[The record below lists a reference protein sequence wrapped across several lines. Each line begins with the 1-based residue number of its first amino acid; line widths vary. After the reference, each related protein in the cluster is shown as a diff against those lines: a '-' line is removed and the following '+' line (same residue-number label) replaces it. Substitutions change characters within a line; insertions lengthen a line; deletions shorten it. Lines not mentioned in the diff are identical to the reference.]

1 MNSVMVL
8 PEIQS
13 PGSNSRTH
21 SAHVAH
27 AHEESSVCATG
38 EGGTAHGRSAN
49 SLPEIPGAD
58 DHTATHVAPLIP
70 PASSSVPTRR
80 PVSASESSS
89 PASSTDPTT
98 ASASES
104 SRPAS
109 STGPTLVSVSESS
122 RAATSTDPT
131 RPVYISDPTKNQ
143 HGNSIGDEFKS
154 LAESI
159 GDIEIAAAECLN
171 TCKSHN
177 VSNPI
182 EILKCAQKCIVQG
195 RPLDVFSPSHPLDGE
210 TNFVSIDRFDVLNSA
225 VEELKAVDNINLRLT
240 LEISF
245 YGEKARDA
253 GGPRKE
259 FFRLCLKKIKEKYFE
274 NGLRELLAE
283 EYEYVGVIMA
293 LSMLQNGPIP
303 RFVPEDILQE
313 VFSETPP
320 GPCTA
325 ALRRGFKKL
334 GLYQIALNL
343 PMFLHLMRPNEA
355 NQLSRRKLVLLLNPS
370 FSEEGSNAHKYEH
383 AVYALFLKYVRETAS
398 GRRGAITL
406 GNILQFT
413 TGLDEEP
420 PLGFDLSPCI
430 QFVPAS
436 TSSKWSFIPTA
447 NTCSVTM
454 LLPRGSNDLA
464 LPDEGDLFAVYDT
477 AFTNTYFGL
486 V

>member
-21 SAHVAH
+21 SAGVAH
-27 AHEESSVCATG
+27 AHEESSSVCATR

-49 SLPEIPGAD
+49 SMPEIRGAD
-58 DHTATHVAPLIP
+58 DHTATRVAPLIP
-70 PASSSVPTRR
+70 PASSIVSTRR

-109 STGPTLVSVSESS
+109 STDPTLVSVSESS
-122 RAATSTDPT
+122 RAAFSTDPT
-131 RPVYISDPTKNQ
+131 RPVYISYPTENQ
-143 HGNSIGDEFKS
+143 QGNSIGEEFKS

-182 EILKCAQKCIVQG
+182 EILKCAQNYIVQG
-195 RPLDVFSPSHPLDGE
+195 RPLDVFSPSQPLDGE

-259 FFRLCLKKIKEKYFE
+259 FFRLCLKEIKEKYFE

-293 LSMLQNGPIP
+293 LSMLQN
-303 RFVPEDILQE
+303 EW
-313 VFSETPP
+313 
-320 GPCTA
+320 A
-325 ALRRGFKKL
+325 
-334 GLYQIALNL
+334 Y
-343 PMFLHLMRPNEA
+343 
-355 NQLSRRKLVLLLNPS
+355 
-370 FSEEGSNAHKYEH
+370 
-383 AVYALFLKYVRETAS
+383 
-398 GRRGAITL
+398 
-406 GNILQFT
+406 
-413 TGLDEEP
+413 
-420 PLGFDLSPCI
+420 
-430 QFVPAS
+430 
-436 TSSKWSFIPTA
+436 SKVCA
-447 NTCSVTM
+447 
-454 LLPRGSNDLA
+454 
-464 LPDEGDLFAVYDT
+464 
-477 AFTNTYFGL
+477 
-486 V
+486 

>member
-1 MNSVMVL
+1 MVL

-13 PGSNSRTH
+13 PGSTSRTH
-21 SAHVAH
+21 SAGVAH
-27 AHEESSVCATG
+27 AHEESSSVCATR
-38 EGGTAHGRSAN
+38 EGGTAHGRSAI
-49 SLPEIPGAD
+49 SMPEIRGAD
-58 DHTATHVAPLIP
+58 DHTATRVAPLIL

-109 STGPTLVSVSESS
+109 STDPTLVSVSESS
-122 RAATSTDPT
+122 RPASSTDPTPVSVSESSRATSSTDPTPVSVSESSKAASSTDPTSISVSESSRPTFSTDPT
-131 RPVYISDPTKNQ
+131 RPVYISDPTENQ
-143 HGNSIGDEFKS
+143 QGNSIGDEFKS

-182 EILKCAQKCIVQG
+182 EILKCAQNYIVQG
-195 RPLDVFSPSHPLDGE
+195 RPLDVFSPSQPLDGE

-259 FFRLCLKKIKEKYFE
+259 FFRLCLKEIKEKYFE
-274 NGLRELLAE
+274 NGLCELLAE

-303 RFVPEDILQE
+303 RFMPEDILQE

-343 PMFLHLMRPNEA
+343 HLMRPNEA
-355 NQLSRRKLVLLLNPS
+355 NQLSRRKLVLLLDPS

-383 AVYALFLKYVRETAS
+383 AVYAVFLKYV
-398 GRRGAITL
+398 
-406 GNILQFT
+406 
-413 TGLDEEP
+413 
-420 PLGFDLSPCI
+420 
-430 QFVPAS
+430 
-436 TSSKWSFIPTA
+436 
-447 NTCSVTM
+447 
-454 LLPRGSNDLA
+454 
-464 LPDEGDLFAVYDT
+464 
-477 AFTNTYFGL
+477 
-486 V
+486 